1 MVYSRYLRG
10 AELPAIIVLFIV
22 IQIQRVG
29 PQHQAG
35 SDSLLTGCTF
45 FKMREVGHMVALNS
59 EHCHSRKKTPRDST
73 ADDIRWIKNNNA
85 S

>member
-1 MVYSRYLRG
+1 MLNNVKIEAGLS
-10 AELPAIIVLFIV
+10 AIVPLVV

-45 FKMREVGHMVALNS
+45 FKMREVGHMYAFKQGWRNTLNS
-59 EHCHSRKKTPRDST
+59 IPKLAIYILEVLQIL
-73 ADDIRWIKNNNA
+73 AV
-85 S
+85 